1 MCLTNRQTIVSW
13 PLDLRLD
20 SELLPLLA
28 QPERPKRDA
37 IVPTGALDVAGVDGA
52 LLDSLSTA
60 GRSRGRPPVRD
71 CAHARRPR
79 AGLDLRR
86 LASRTLAAVRRTAV
100 LCDQFS

>member
-52 LLDSLSTA
+52 LLDSLGTA
-60 GRSRGRPPVRD
+60 GRSAD
-71 CAHARRPR
+71 
-79 AGLDLRR
+79 
-86 LASRTLAAVRRTAV
+86 VRRFVIA
-100 LCDQFS
+100 LAPDARARGARSPPPC